1 MKTRIICIIAFLMT
15 GLFNLGHAGIVMG
28 DLTKAQRDSLIFAF
42 PNCTPGSVY
51 MKDGSIIHA
60 RLNYNF
66 YESKVLFIND
76 KPEFEGD
83 TLRTLDNLND
93 ILLIEIGDRSFV
105 PVLAGTGLGEIVLN
119 NRVKL
124 IVSKKVNITEKKTG
138 AYGTSGSTSSSRKVS
153 GFTGNGTSGGNYSGQ
168 TSFATVAYD
177 FENNAEISIDERL
190 FLMKED
196 KLSPLTKKT
205 VRSIPSPAARTLF
218 ICFLLSSFIFSL
230 HFADRSAAC
239 RCQSIDCSLIFQIS
253 LRQFIFFHLSADY

>member
-1 MKTRIICIIAFLMT
+1 MKTRIICIIAFLMA
-15 GLFNLGHAGIVMG
+15 GLFNMGNAGIVMG

-42 PNCTPGSVY
+42 PHCTPGSVY
-51 MKDGSIIHA
+51 MKDGSIIQA

-83 TLRTLDNLND
+83 TLRTLDNLSD

-105 PVLAGTGLGEIVLN
+105 PVLAGLGEIVLN

-124 IVSKKVNITEKKTG
+124 IVSRKVNITEKKTG

-177 FENNAEISIDERL
+177 FENNAEINIDERL

-196 KLSPLTKKT
+196 KVSPLTKKNLT
-205 VRSIPSPAARTLF
+205 KFFPKASGFIKQYLEEQNPDLENRQQMTTL
-218 ICFLLSSFIFSL
+218 INL
-230 HFADRSAAC
+230 ANANEK
-239 RCQSIDCSLIFQIS
+239 
-253 LRQFIFFHLSADY
+253 